1 MMSISWL
8 TPQGQICELNE
19 EDTIPAGLSVKFKAV
34 GEYTY
39 RLLSNGLPSGITVND
54 PVDLGN
60 NEYEIRFDGIAPS
73 VKIDEDYFIC
83 FRLKQEDE
91 LIDATYSIRVKNK
104 QLKWDPEQPSL
115 IEMSLFTNTRYK
127 LRLLNTNGNE
137 QILKVGGVIPAGLT
151 LDYNGTLFGAI
162 NEADLIGKDISFSVS
177 VFIDGKEQSG
187 LEKTFTVRVIPADPY
202 EKPKWISNEGFVGSL
217 KSGQR
222 SELVILASNS
232 TVTQQV
238 YYELLQSNLPDG
250 IMMNELGQLV
260 GTCATNYTQNWY
272 FTAVAYKMVNG
283 TKVSSD
289 PREFFITTNPS
300 SRDDNIVWDTVG
312 EIFNFGSISIGEKFN
327 GVVKA
332 HTASGLEVTFAF
344 VGDSAPKGL
353 TITKDG
359 QLYGVIEP
367 QKVGVYTFSIQA
379 SAGGNKSVK
388 TCSVE
393 LKTGLGAYAMTLSLV
408 LWLQYQSEYTELKTR
423 FTSNSKYQPRNPN
436 YITGST
442 PKIDVAYIKTFDK
455 EILPLLID
463 IGQPEWIRFHKTTS
477 KEQIVLDTS
486 NEVQND
492 YEVFYKP
499 IDEYTYQW
507 DELKNGDYD
516 FAGNNTTG
524 GELEWNDFTYDTTLV
539 KLPPSDNPPS
549 PTNQFGIS
557 NLLNMRT
564 RLTEKVY
571 VEKLNGTYYY
581 FKSDQSI
588 AENVDETTM
597 TAVRDGIPEAVVKIV
612 DPYVFRDALNPN
624 LGAGRD
630 FIAPYVG
637 DVVDDPAAQETFF
650 TFLDYVSEPLPYWK
664 RKDAKN
670 WEQETEYFQ
679 GDVLNYLNKFY
690 YVTRDFTSTF
700 TFADNQEFVQFIDN
714 SEINKFMPKTYFPSL
729 DIGYYNPRV
738 NTVNLQEVNGDED
751 KGAYYTGKIYAF
763 SEVAAIPYFD
773 ESIGTTM
780 VKFYSSQWKNYP
792 KDGILNQ

>member
-486 NEVQND
+486 NEVQNN

-690 YVTRDFTSTF
+690 YVTMDFTSTF

-714 SEINKFMPKTYFPSL
+714 SEVNKFMPKTYFPSL

-751 KGAYYTGKIYAF
+751 KGAYYTGKIYVF

>member
-477 KEQIVLDTS
+477 KEQIVLDTN

-664 RKDAKN
+664 RKEAKT

-714 SEINKFMPKTYFPSL
+714 SEVNKFMPKTYFPSL

>member
-539 KLPPSDNPPS
+539 KLPPSDNTPS

-714 SEINKFMPKTYFPSL
+714 SEVNKFMPKTYFPSL

-751 KGAYYTGKIYAF
+751 KGAYYTGKIYVF

-780 VKFYSSQWKNYP
+780 VKFYSSRWKNYP

>member
-104 QLKWDPEQPSL
+104 QLKWDPKQPSL

>member
-151 LDYNGTLFGAI
+151 LDYNGTLFGTI

-260 GTCATNYTQNWY
+260 GTCSTNYTQNWY

-300 SRDDNIVWDTVG
+300 SREDNIVWDTVG

-557 NLLNMRT
+557 NLLNIRT

-714 SEINKFMPKTYFPSL
+714 SEVNKFMPKTYFPSL

-751 KGAYYTGKIYAF
+751 KGAYYTGKIYVF

>member
-477 KEQIVLDTS
+477 KEQIVLDTN

-637 DVVDDPAAQETFF
+637 DVVDDPSAQETFF

-714 SEINKFMPKTYFPSL
+714 SEVNKFMPKTYFPSL

>member
-1 MMSISWL
+1 MSISWL

-19 EDTIPAGLSVKFKAV
+19 EDPIPAGLSVKFKAV
-34 GEYTY
+34 GKYTY

-73 VKIDEDYFIC
+73 VKIDKDYFIC

-104 QLKWDPEQPSL
+104 KLKWDAEQPSL

-151 LDYNGTLFGAI
+151 LDYNGTLFGTI
-162 NEADLIGKDISFSVS
+162 NEADLIGKDIAFTVS
-177 VFIDGKEQSG
+177 VFINGKEQRG
-187 LEKTFTVRVIPADPY
+187 LEKTFTIRVIPADPY
-202 EKPKWISNEGFVGSL
+202 EKPKWISNTGFVGTL

-250 IMMNELGQLV
+250 IAMNELGQLV

-300 SRDDNIVWDTVG
+300 SRDDNIEWDTVG

-332 HTASGLEVTFAF
+332 HTASGLEVTFTF

-379 SAGGNKSVK
+379 SAGSNKSVK
-388 TCSVE
+388 TCTVE

-408 LWLQYQSEYTELKTR
+408 LCLQYQSEYTDLKTR

-436 YITGST
+436 YITGTT

-463 IGQPEWIRFHKTTS
+463 IGQPEWIRFHKT
-477 KEQIVLDTS
+477 I
-486 NEVQND
+486 
-492 YEVFYKP
+492 
-499 IDEYTYQW
+499 
-507 DELKNGDYD
+507 
-516 FAGNNTTG
+516 
-524 GELEWNDFTYDTTLV
+524 
-539 KLPPSDNPPS
+539 
-549 PTNQFGIS
+549 
-557 NLLNMRT
+557 
-564 RLTEKVY
+564 
-571 VEKLNGTYYY
+571 
-581 FKSDQSI
+581 
-588 AENVDETTM
+588 
-597 TAVRDGIPEAVVKIV
+597 
-612 DPYVFRDALNPN
+612 
-624 LGAGRD
+624 
-630 FIAPYVG
+630 
-637 DVVDDPAAQETFF
+637 
-650 TFLDYVSEPLPYWK
+650 
-664 RKDAKN
+664 
-670 WEQETEYFQ
+670 
-679 GDVLNYLNKFY
+679 
-690 YVTRDFTSTF
+690 
-700 TFADNQEFVQFIDN
+700 
-714 SEINKFMPKTYFPSL
+714 
-729 DIGYYNPRV
+729 
-738 NTVNLQEVNGDED
+738 
-751 KGAYYTGKIYAF
+751 
-763 SEVAAIPYFD
+763 
-773 ESIGTTM
+773 
-780 VKFYSSQWKNYP
+780 
-792 KDGILNQ
+792 

>member
-19 EDTIPAGLSVKFKAV
+19 EDTIPSGLSVKFKAV

-60 NEYEIRFDGIAPS
+60 DEYEIRFDGIAPS

-91 LIDATYSIRVKNK
+91 LIDSTYSIRVKNK
-104 QLKWDPEQPSL
+104 KLKWDPEQPSL

-151 LDYNGTLFGAI
+151 LDYNGTLFGTI
-162 NEADLIGKDISFSVS
+162 NEADLIGKDISFTVS

-202 EKPKWISNEGFVGSL
+202 EKPKWISNEGFIGSL

-327 GVVKA
+327 AVVKA

-367 QKVGVYTFSIQA
+367 QKVGFYTFSIQA

-588 AENVDETTM
+588 AENVDEATM
-597 TAVRDGIPEAVVKIV
+597 TAVRDGIPEAVIKIV

-630 FIAPYVG
+630 FITPYVG

-650 TFLDYVSEPLPYWK
+650 TFLDYASEPLPYWK
-664 RKDAKN
+664 RKEAKT

-751 KGAYYTGKIYAF
+751 KGAYYTGKIYVF

-780 VKFYSSQWKNYP
+780 VKFYSSQWENYP

>member
-177 VFIDGKEQSG
+177 VFIDGKEQRG

-477 KEQIVLDTS
+477 KEQIVLDTN

-664 RKDAKN
+664 RKEAKT

-714 SEINKFMPKTYFPSL
+714 SEVNKFMPKTYFPSL

>member
-91 LIDATYSIRVKNK
+91 LLDATYSIRVKNK

-151 LDYNGTLFGAI
+151 LDYNGTLFGTI

-463 IGQPEWIRFHKTTS
+463 IGQPEWVRFHKTTS
-477 KEQIVLDTS
+477 KEQIVLDTN

-714 SEINKFMPKTYFPSL
+714 SEVNKFMPKTYFPSL

>member
-557 NLLNMRT
+557 NLLNIRT

-597 TAVRDGIPEAVVKIV
+597 TAVRNGIPEAVIKIV

-751 KGAYYTGKIYAF
+751 KGAYYTGKIYVF

>member
-1 MMSISWL
+1 M
-8 TPQGQICELNE
+8 
-19 EDTIPAGLSVKFKAV
+19 
-34 GEYTY
+34 
-39 RLLSNGLPSGITVND
+39 
-54 PVDLGN
+54 
-60 NEYEIRFDGIAPS
+60 
-73 VKIDEDYFIC
+73 
-83 FRLKQEDE
+83 
-91 LIDATYSIRVKNK
+91 
-104 QLKWDPEQPSL
+104 
-115 IEMSLFTNTRYK
+115 
-127 LRLLNTNGNE
+127 
-137 QILKVGGVIPAGLT
+137 
-151 LDYNGTLFGAI
+151 
-162 NEADLIGKDISFSVS
+162 
-177 VFIDGKEQSG
+177 
-187 LEKTFTVRVIPADPY
+187 
-202 EKPKWISNEGFVGSL
+202 
-217 KSGQR
+217 
-222 SELVILASNS
+222 
-232 TVTQQV
+232 
-238 YYELLQSNLPDG
+238 
-250 IMMNELGQLV
+250 
-260 GTCATNYTQNWY
+260 
-272 FTAVAYKMVNG
+272 
-283 TKVSSD
+283 
-289 PREFFITTNPS
+289 
-300 SRDDNIVWDTVG
+300 
-312 EIFNFGSISIGEKFN
+312 
-327 GVVKA
+327 
-332 HTASGLEVTFAF
+332 
-344 VGDSAPKGL
+344 
-353 TITKDG
+353 
-359 QLYGVIEP
+359 
-367 QKVGVYTFSIQA
+367 
-379 SAGGNKSVK
+379 
-388 TCSVE
+388 
-393 LKTGLGAYAMTLSLV
+393 
-408 LWLQYQSEYTELKTR
+408 
-423 FTSNSKYQPRNPN
+423 
-436 YITGST
+436 
-442 PKIDVAYIKTFDK
+442 
-455 EILPLLID
+455 PLLID

-588 AENVDETTM
+588 AENVDEATM
-597 TAVRDGIPEAVVKIV
+597 TAVRDGIPEAVIKIV

-650 TFLDYVSEPLPYWK
+650 TFLDYASEPLPYWK
-664 RKDAKN
+664 RKEAKT

>member
-177 VFIDGKEQSG
+177 VFIDGKEKSG

-690 YVTRDFTSTF
+690 FVTRDFTSTF

-714 SEINKFMPKTYFPSL
+714 SEVNKFMPKTYFPSL

-751 KGAYYTGKIYAF
+751 KGAYYTGKIYVF

-773 ESIGTTM
+773 ETIGTTM

>member
-637 DVVDDPAAQETFF
+637 DVVDDPSAQETFF

>member
-151 LDYNGTLFGAI
+151 LDYNGTLFGTI
-162 NEADLIGKDISFSVS
+162 NEADLIGKDISFAVS

-300 SRDDNIVWDTVG
+300 SREDNIVWDTVG

-524 GELEWNDFTYDTTLV
+524 GELEWNDFAYDTTLV

-588 AENVDETTM
+588 AENADETTM
-597 TAVRDGIPEAVVKIV
+597 TAVRDGIPEEVVKIV

-664 RKDAKN
+664 RKEAKT

-714 SEINKFMPKTYFPSL
+714 SEVNKFIPKTYFPSL

>member
-137 QILKVGGVIPAGLT
+137 QILKVGGVIPEGLT

-664 RKDAKN
+664 RKEAKT

-714 SEINKFMPKTYFPSL
+714 SEVNKFMPKTYFPSL

>member
-557 NLLNMRT
+557 NLLNIRT

-664 RKDAKN
+664 RKEAKN

-714 SEINKFMPKTYFPSL
+714 SEVNKFMPKTYFPSL

-751 KGAYYTGKIYAF
+751 KGAYYTGKIYVF

>member
-477 KEQIVLDTS
+477 KEQIVLDTN

-664 RKDAKN
+664 RKEAKT

-714 SEINKFMPKTYFPSL
+714 SEVNKFMPKTYFPSL

-751 KGAYYTGKIYAF
+751 KGAYYTGKIYVF

>member
-751 KGAYYTGKIYAF
+751 KGAYYTGKIYVF

>member
-19 EDTIPAGLSVKFKAV
+19 EDPIPAGLSVKFKAV
-34 GEYTY
+34 GKYTY

-73 VKIDEDYFIC
+73 VKIDKDYFIC

-104 QLKWDPEQPSL
+104 KLKWDAEQPSL

-151 LDYNGTLFGAI
+151 LDYNGTLFGTI
-162 NEADLIGKDISFSVS
+162 NEADLIGKDIAFTVS
-177 VFIDGKEQSG
+177 VFINGKEQRG
-187 LEKTFTVRVIPADPY
+187 LEKTFTIRVIPADPY
-202 EKPKWISNEGFVGSL
+202 EKPKWISNTGFVGTL

-250 IMMNELGQLV
+250 IAMNELGQLV

-300 SRDDNIVWDTVG
+300 SRDDNIEWDTVG

-332 HTASGLEVTFAF
+332 HTASGLEVTFTF

-379 SAGGNKSVK
+379 SAGSNKSVK
-388 TCSVE
+388 TCTVE

-408 LWLQYQSEYTELKTR
+408 LCLQYQSEYTDLKTR

-436 YITGST
+436 YITGTT

-463 IGQPEWIRFHKTTS
+463 IGQPEWIRFHKTIS
-477 KEQIVLDTS
+477 KEQIILDTN

-492 YEVFYKP
+492 YEIFYKP

-571 VEKLNGTYYY
+571 VEKLNGIYYY
-581 FKSDQSI
+581 FKADQSI
-588 AENVDETTM
+588 AENVDEATM
-597 TAVRDGIPEAVVKIV
+597 TAVRDGIPEAVIKIV
-612 DPYVFRDALNPN
+612 DPYLFRDALNPN

-664 RKDAKN
+664 RKEAKN

-714 SEINKFMPKTYFPSL
+714 SEVNKFMPKTYFPSL
-729 DIGYYNPRV
+729 DVGYYNPRV
-738 NTVNLQEVNGDED
+738 NTVNLQEVNGDEN
-751 KGAYYTGKIYAF
+751 KGAYYTGKIYVF

>member
-486 NEVQND
+486 NEVPND

-564 RLTEKVY
+564 RLT
-571 VEKLNGTYYY
+571 EKLNGTYYY

>member
-477 KEQIVLDTS
+477 KEQIVLDTN

-557 NLLNMRT
+557 NLLNIRT

-597 TAVRDGIPEAVVKIV
+597 TTVRDGIPEAVVKIV

-637 DVVDDPAAQETFF
+637 DVVDDPSAQETFF

-714 SEINKFMPKTYFPSL
+714 SEVNKFMPKTYFPSL

-751 KGAYYTGKIYAF
+751 KGAYYTGKIYVF

-773 ESIGTTM
+773 ETIGTTM

>member
-1 MMSISWL
+1 MSISWL

-34 GEYTY
+34 GDYTY
-39 RLLSNGLPSGITVND
+39 QLLSNGLPSGITVND

-60 NEYEIRFDGIAPS
+60 NEYEIRFDGVAPS
-73 VKIDEDYFIC
+73 VKIDQDYFIC
-83 FRLKQEDE
+83 FRLKQENE
-91 LIDATYSIRVKNK
+91 LIDATYSIRVNNK
-104 QLKWDPEQPSL
+104 KLMWDSEQSNL
-115 IEMSLFTNTRYK
+115 IEMSLFTNTRYN

-137 QILKVGGVIPAGLT
+137 QILKVGGEIPLGLT
-151 LDYNGTLFGAI
+151 LDYNGTLFGTI
-162 NEADLIGKDISFSVS
+162 NDPDLFGKDISFTVS
-177 VFIDGKEQSG
+177 VFINGKEQGG
-187 LEKTFTVRVIPADPY
+187 LEKTFTIRVIPADPY
-202 EKPKWISNEGFVGSL
+202 EKPKWISNAGLVGTL

-232 TVTQQV
+232 TVTQQL

-250 IMMNELGQLV
+250 ISMNELGQLV

-272 FTAVAYKMVNG
+272 FTAVAYKLVNG

-289 PREFFITTNPS
+289 PREFYITTNPS
-300 SRDDNIVWDTVG
+300 SRDDTIEWDTAG
-312 EIFNFGSISIGEKFN
+312 EIFNFGSIAIGEKYN

-353 TITKDG
+353 TLTKDG
-359 QLYGVIEP
+359 QLYGIIEP

-379 SAGGNKSVK
+379 SANSNKSIK
-388 TCSVE
+388 TCTME
-393 LKTGLGAYAMTLSLV
+393 LKKGLGAYAMTLSLV
-408 LWLQYQSEYTELKTR
+408 LWLQYQDEYTSLKSR
-423 FTSNSKYQPRNPN
+423 FTSGSKYQPQNPN
-436 YITGST
+436 YIIGAT
-442 PKIDVAYIKTFDK
+442 PKIDIAYIKTFDK
-455 EILPLLID
+455 ELLPLLID
-463 IGQPEWIRFHKTTS
+463 MGQPEWVRFHKTTS
-477 KEQIVLDTS
+477 KEQIILDTN

-507 DELKNGDYD
+507 EELNNGDYD
-516 FAGNNTTG
+516 FAGNNNTG
-524 GELEWNDFTYDTTLV
+524 GELEWNNFTYDTALV
-539 KLPPSDNPPS
+539 KLPPLDNSPT
-549 PTNQFGIS
+549 PTNQFGIT

-564 RLTEKVY
+564 RLAEKVY
-571 VEKLNGTYYY
+571 VEKLAGIYFY
-581 FKSDQSI
+581 FKSDQSF
-588 AENVDETTM
+588 AEGVDETTM
-597 TAVRDGIPEAVVKIV
+597 TAIRDGVSEAVEKII

-630 FIAPYVG
+630 FVLPYVG
-637 DVVDDPAAQETFF
+637 DVVDDPKAKETFF

-664 RKDAKN
+664 RKEAKT

-690 YVTRDFTSTF
+690 YVIRDFTSTF
-700 TFADNQEFVQFIDN
+700 TFADNQEFVQFIDS
-714 SEINKFMPKTYFPSL
+714 SEINKFLPKTYFPSL
-729 DIGYYNPRV
+729 DVGYYNPRV
-738 NTVNLQEVNGDED
+738 NTVNLQEVNGDES
-751 KGAYYTGKIYAF
+751 KGAYYTDKIYVF

-773 ESIGTTM
+773 EAIGTTM

>member
-637 DVVDDPAAQETFF
+637 DVVDDPSAQETFF

-714 SEINKFMPKTYFPSL
+714 SEINKFIPKTYFPSL

-751 KGAYYTGKIYAF
+751 KGAYYTGKIYVF

>member
-477 KEQIVLDTS
+477 KEQIVLDTN

-597 TAVRDGIPEAVVKIV
+597 TTVRDGIPEAVVKIV

-714 SEINKFMPKTYFPSL
+714 SEVNKFMPKTYFPSL

-751 KGAYYTGKIYAF
+751 KGAYYTGKIYVF

-773 ESIGTTM
+773 ETIGTTM

>member
-637 DVVDDPAAQETFF
+637 DVVDDPSAQETFF

-751 KGAYYTGKIYAF
+751 KGAYYTGKIYVF